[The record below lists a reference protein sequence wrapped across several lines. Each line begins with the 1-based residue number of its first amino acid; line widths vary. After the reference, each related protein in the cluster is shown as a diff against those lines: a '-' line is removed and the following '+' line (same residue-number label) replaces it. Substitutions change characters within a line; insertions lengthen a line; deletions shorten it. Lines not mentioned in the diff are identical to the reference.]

1 MKILVL
7 RQPIGTVLGV
17 SMKWYRPGHVY
28 DLPAALAQYL
38 VAEGFA
44 LVEMRSEQSVARG
57 VEHDRRKSPLS
68 PD

>member
-17 SMKWYRPGHVY
+17 SMRWYRPGHVY
-28 DLPAALAQYL
+28 DLPATIAQYL

-44 LVEMRSEQSVARG
+44 LIEMRSEQSFLRG
-57 VEHDRRKSPLS
+57 VEHDRRKSPR